1 MESMESPLRDEIP
14 KPPFWLCIV
23 CVPPLVW
30 MKSARNFIP
39 VGVLSSACFPVFF
52 YVSAASLSILSRSV
66 YPLIRHSVLSFCLFP
81 PLSLCF
87 VSLCLPVCCCVSL
100 LSVALF
106 LRLFSFVSCL
116 LAPSGGR
123 LASGLLSVFILSIH
137 RWRAT
142 RRQRKTQGM
151 LYCTNACRRS

>member
-1 MESMESPLRDEIP
+1 MESPLRDEIP

-66 YPLIRHSVLSFCLFP
+66 YPLIRHSVLFFCLFP
-81 PLSLCF
+81 PSLSALFRSVFRFAAVFPCFLSLSF
-87 VSLCLPVCCCVSL
+87 SVFSL
-100 LSVALF
+100 LSLVCWPRLVAVL
-106 LRLFSFVSCL
+106 
-116 LAPSGGR
+116 P
-123 LASGLLSVFILSIH
+123 LSVFILSIH